1 MLYFAQDVG
10 EDGSEES
17 GFGAPTRTSIFDYV
31 GVPAHQRYM
40 NNGKF
45 DGGQSTESEKQLRA
59 FYERLMNISATH
71 EAMLGKYQSL
81 HSLNVQSAEKDNV
94 NSYSESQFSFVRWN
108 EDKALIVISNFSE
121 DTLSTV
127 TVTLPISLLT
137 EWKVNEG
144 SYTATDLIN
153 GFAYK
158 MQVARKRSDA
168 SVSVQLSGLQSAV
181 LEINLKELEK

>member
-1 MLYFAQDVG
+1 
-10 EDGSEES
+10 
-17 GFGAPTRTSIFDYV
+17 
-31 GVPAHQRYM
+31 
-40 NNGKF
+40 
-45 DGGQSTESEKQLRA
+45 
-59 FYERLMNISATH
+59 
-71 EAMLGKYQSL
+71 
-81 HSLNVQSAEKDNV
+81 LNVQSAEKDNV